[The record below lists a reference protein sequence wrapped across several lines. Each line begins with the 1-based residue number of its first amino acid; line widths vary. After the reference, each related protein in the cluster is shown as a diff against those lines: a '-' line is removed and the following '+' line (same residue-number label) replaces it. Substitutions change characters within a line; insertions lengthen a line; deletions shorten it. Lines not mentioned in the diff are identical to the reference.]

1 MNDKYPSIQNFLNK
15 VSKSITGK
23 DVVEGHCA
31 TCAKVVGAFRD
42 KLSEKEYRISRMCQ
56 ECQDS
61 VFV

>member
-1 MNDKYPSIQNFLNK
+1 MSDKHPSIQNFLNK
-15 VSKSITGK
+15 VSKSITGE
-23 DVVEGHCA
+23 DVVEGRCA

-42 KLSEKEYRISRMCQ
+42 KLSEKEYRISKMCQ